1 LEKTFGR
8 RKDLG
13 ISGHMAHWYDKN
25 TRENRLKEME
35 SYAREAAA
43 YLHPGSSVLEIAPGP
58 GYLSIALAKMG
69 DYQVTGMDI
78 SFDFVEICK
87 HNAKQA
93 GVNVSFVQGN
103 ASAVPF
109 EDSCFDFIICSAAF
123 KNFKEPI
130 TALREMYRVLKPGG
144 TALIIDM
151 NHDASKQAQDEEL
164 EKMGT
169 RGFDRWFVKLS
180 FRTFLRKNAYT
191 KDNFMCMIA
200 QAGFATH
207 EIKEIGMSLYVYL
220 HKQNYKGK
228 R

>member
-1 LEKTFGR
+1 
-8 RKDLG
+8 
-13 ISGHMAHWYDKN
+13 
-25 TRENRLKEME
+25 
-35 SYAREAAA
+35 
-43 YLHPGSSVLEIAPGP
+43 
-58 GYLSIALAKMG
+58 
-69 DYQVTGMDI
+69 
-78 SFDFVEICK
+78 
-87 HNAKQA
+87 
-93 GVNVSFVQGN
+93 VQGN
-103 ASAVPF
+103 ASAMPF

-130 TALREMYRVLKPGG
+130 AALREMHRVLKPGG

-191 KDNFMCMIA
+191 KDNFMYMIA
-200 QAGFATH
+200 QAGLATY

-220 HKQNYKGK
+220 HK
-228 R
+228 